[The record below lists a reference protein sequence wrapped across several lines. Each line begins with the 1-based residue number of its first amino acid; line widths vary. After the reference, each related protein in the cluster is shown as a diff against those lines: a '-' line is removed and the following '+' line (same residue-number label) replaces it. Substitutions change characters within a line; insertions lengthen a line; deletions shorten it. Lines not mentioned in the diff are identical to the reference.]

1 MFDLSLLI
9 RTLTQPVPRPQA
21 GDEPSAVPFLHDRPM
36 RTRPGERMFS
46 DALSGLGQPMNAG

>member
-21 GDEPSAVPFLHDRPM
+21 GGEPSAVPVLHDRPM
-36 RTRPGERMFS
+36 RARPGERMFS